1 MEKYIYL
8 FVILFFVFAVPVA
21 LYLIFKPMFQQR
33 KLLNGVIN
41 YDTFMR
47 KFVFQIDFTKEEFY
61 SKLKIHNVNDVLEYD
76 LDEQSSVVTFKRYNA
91 KFPYKVEI
99 DEFKESI
106 VLRVEQI
113 PLVMDKG
120 NVPYYINEF
129 FIKKFGAKPIDY
141 QKFGF

>member
-1 MEKYIYL
+1 MEKYIYF
-8 FVILFFVFAVPVA
+8 FVILFFAVLIPVV

-33 KLLNGVIN
+33 KLLNGVVN

-47 KFVFQIDFTKEEFY
+47 KFVFQIAFTREEFY
-61 SKLKIHNVNDVLEYD
+61 SKMKTHNVFDVLEYD
-76 LDEQSSVVTFKRYNA
+76 FDEQNSVVTFKRYNA
-91 KFPYKVEI
+91 KFPYKIEI

-129 FIKKFGAKPIDY
+129 FIKNFDAKPLEFKQY
-141 QKFGF
+141 SF